1 MMIALTEKAAE
12 VEKIIIPLPR
22 NKKQKIQQSRRS
34 RRRRI
39 LTEDIT

>member
-12 VEKIIIPLPR
+12 VEKIIIPLAR
-22 NKKQKIQQSRRS
+22 NKKQKIQQSGRS